1 MFRISESRSVY
12 SKIGK
17 GEGDLQWGLTVPTKP
32 SAAKFVPQG
41 DEPRFSP
48 EKPGPN

>member
-17 GEGDLQWGLTVPTKP
+17 GEGNLQQGLTAPHKTP
-32 SAAKFVPQG
+32 SCKVRITR
-41 DEPRFSP
+41 DEPRLSP